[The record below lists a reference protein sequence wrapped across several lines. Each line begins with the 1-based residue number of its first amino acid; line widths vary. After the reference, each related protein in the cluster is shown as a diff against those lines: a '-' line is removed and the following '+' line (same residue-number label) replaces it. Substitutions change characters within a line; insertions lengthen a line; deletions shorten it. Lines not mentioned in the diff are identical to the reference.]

1 MLFNYKIQKPCIIY
15 MCDAR
20 CTLSEIL
27 LWCHL
32 FGLWENSDDKFV
44 NKYGILFG
52 NSLNNNFLSI
62 PNSFHIPLKRGHPS
76 YKPATF
82 SLQKEWYYKRGA
94 TRRMLDTSAP
104 GNFGTCVIHV
114 GTKTNRHLKKTN
126 RHLCFFLWFY
136 VQSFQFQILIMSV
149 PEKILIMPILI
160 LIHNL

>member
-1 MLFNYKIQKPCIIY
+1 MIPFTNMLFNYKIQKPCIIY

-82 SLQKEWYYKRGA
+82 SLQKEWYYKRGT

-104 GNFGTCVIHV
+104 V
-114 GTKTNRHLKKTN
+114 
-126 RHLCFFLWFY
+126 WY
-136 VQSFQFQILIMSV
+136 MSV
-149 PEKILIMPILI
+149 PRQIGTLKRQIDTCVFFFDFTYKAS
-160 LIHNL
+160 NSKF